1 MSMADLKKDT
11 YADANA
17 KKTTSSTSSST
28 SSTTTSSVVDEDAAT
43 WNFLKSVGFTDAG
56 AAGLMG
62 NLYAES
68 GLKSNKV
75 EKASLMLNPPSYQ
88 GHTYA
93 KDYGINYDDV
103 TYTAAVD
110 KGLKEG
116 VKGSAETNLNPKF
129 GIIPEYEF
137 VYMPWRVKNN
147 TKFGQNG
154 YGLVQWTSP
163 GRKQALYNYIKSK
176 GVSISDKKSQLEY
189 LVNELKTTSDYRNVY
204 STLTSSNNLQ
214 SASDIVLKEFEQPSN
229 AASKSAERL
238 KFSQKYYDKYSNNP
252 VANAT
257 FADGTTIDSTGGT
270 GGVNISFPTYNL
282 NENQLKGVANILQH
296 EQSGIRGRY
305 AEASLMA
312 NLLDAKDES
321 RANASALEDYLT
333 KPPGKNWF
341 AYGRDRY
348 NAGKAG
354 NVKIEDTA
362 LKAAIDIFNNGKR
375 TMPRYINEHDCF
387 SDIVSTNPAID
398 KKDRSAYVPNV
409 TKVLNKYA
417 AKSANPVPW
426 TFYSFPD
433 DKADPFG
440 YTSEELRSKWG
451 EAHYDIDENGN
462 LSVPSGFTEGASGAT
477 GFANDNSS
485 ANGGTDFWSTIS
497 NIFSTVLNK
506 AFGTMGKVGDALS
519 SLFGFNT
526 VTTTN
531 TSANTEGFA
540 NSATTGQ
547 VGVSSVAATSGS
559 MVNGFPYYMQSDPQ
573 WGSHPYG
580 NHGTLSSSACGPTSM
595 AMVMKSYGENVT
607 PVETADW
614 SAQHGY
620 REKSGTG
627 WGFFKAIGNTAGLTV
642 NQFDP
647 DVNRVKQDI
656 QNGIPVIGS
665 MRPGNFTKKGHFVV
679 FTGMDSAGHI
689 YVNDPSNSTRTSHS
703 WEASQSLGQA
713 KQFWEISKN
722 GKGSLGQITV
732 TAPSLAGA
740 AGGSSGLYDF
750 YGGSSIRYATQGKG
764 DTEHTV
770 QYSTYMNDF
779 PYYMQRDNEWRNKP
793 YGWHGVLDDAACGP
807 SSMSMVMNSYGYPAT
822 PLSMANWS
830 GEHGYRD
837 ENGTKWAFFKAL
849 GDEVGLDV
857 KEFAPDIERVK
868 QDIQNGIP
876 VICSMRPGNF
886 TQFGHFVV
894 ITGIDK
900 NGNVYI
906 NDPYNLTR
914 TSHPWT
920 VEESLAQGKRFWEI
934 SKNGK
939 GSLKKITKIGTPS
952 LAGSA
957 HGSGS
962 GLYGFY
968 GGASQRS
975 AMQGSNK
982 NLYKVGYNT
991 TYNGFPYYM
1000 QRDVEWRNEPYGW
1013 HGVLDDAACGP
1024 SSMSMVMNSYGYPA
1038 TPLTMANWSAEH
1050 GYRAESGTDWDFF
1063 KALGDEVGLTVKQ
1076 FDPDINR
1083 VKEDIKNGIPV
1094 ICSMSPGNFTTQG
1107 HFVVITGIDDKGN
1120 VYINDPYNLT
1130 RTMHPWLE
1138 SESIAQGKQF
1148 WEISKDGKGSLGKI
1162 IKGSPSLAGSASASV
1177 NYDSGG
1183 ASGLYRLYGGATN
1196 SSNRYNIDPLIM
1208 ADISRQS
1215 DLSSDYSMTTS
1226 KPKDHSI
1233 DYSAPNAVVTANTSK
1248 KKSQY
1253 LGVSDLNRSLYANK
1267 NAWNRSSANFH
1278 TLDTD
1283 MSSLYAWNKKK
1294 ASKKKKYKKYSTSA
1308 SVSAINN
1315 NIADNNAII
1324 SEKLDALIAVT
1335 SGLISKCRSKM
1346 GPNADIIISNA
1357 KANVSLSSDET
1368 ISQKLTNLNNI
1379 ASGIINNTNV
1389 TGPGGI
1395 TTSSNVYI
1403 PKKKVRKIVRG
1414 GSSGLVGINSI
1425 YNFIGGDSGLDITSA
1440 TTEIDKL
1447 IVNIDALSKLII
1459 PGGLTGPNNI
1469 LAKYI
1474 DPSNTNAPTV
1484 TANNSESIED
1494 KIKKLAINIDILSK
1508 IYIPNN
1514 NITGGASGIP
1524 SLDRQLDR
1532 GASNRRNTLN
1542 KPFNDFKTTS
1552 KKVEEEK
1559 KKKQAIDI
1567 ANRAKASMSH
1577 EADNEAI
1584 RKMMNENYKITR
1596 AAASHEADNEAIR
1609 NMMNNNYYSAAMDKE
1624 LSDLKN
1630 TPDAGR
1636 HDALWWEREQAA
1648 LRNDPSAGRELVM
1661 WGKEQTAMKKDPS
1674 AGRNKNLA
1682 NGSSSSG
1689 SSGSSYSGSTSGS
1702 AGYGGGGISPEIAS
1716 GILEYLKII
1725 AENTTNN
1732 ASIKTIVEILT
1743 SLTKIIGATNQASV
1757 QEQSNVTQS
1766 NAEDDARREKI
1777 QSELNTVMSQLRQI
1791 AQSA

>member
-1 MSMADLKKDT
+1 MHPSSKFNSPFGPNPHYVVASGTTRNGGVIINDPELDRPAIYSKNILNKSKLGIMTGGDSGMSIADLKKDT

-17 KKTTSSTSSST
+17 KKAASSSTS

-93 KDYGINYDDV
+93 KDYGINYDDA

-189 LVNELKTTSDYRNVY
+189 LVNELKTTSDYKNVY

-214 SASDIVLKEFEQPSN
+214 SASDVVLKEFEQPSN

-238 KFSQKYYDKYSNNP
+238 QFSQKYYNKYSNNP

-257 FADGTTIDSTGGT
+257 FADGTTIESTGT
-270 GGVNISFPTYNL
+270 GGANISFPTYNL
-282 NENQLKGVANILQH
+282 SESQLKGVANILQH

-321 RANASALEDYLT
+321 KANAAALEEYLT
-333 KPPGKNWF
+333 RPPKKNWF
-341 AYGRDRY
+341 ASGRDRY

-387 SDIVSTNPAID
+387 SDISSTNPEID
-398 KKDRSAYVPNV
+398 KKNKSAYVPNV
-409 TKVLNKYA
+409 TKVKNRYG
-417 AKSANPVPW
+417 STW

-440 YTSEELRSKWG
+440 YTSDELRSKWG

-462 LSVPSGFTEGASGAT
+462 LTVPSGFTEGASGAT

-580 NHGTLSSSACGPTSM
+580 SHGTLSSSACGPTSM

-732 TAPSLAGA
+732 TDPSLAGA

-770 QYSTYMNDF
+770 QYRTYMNDF
-779 PYYMQRDNEWRNKP
+779 PYYMQRDNEWRNKA

-830 GEHGYRD
+830 GDHGYRD

-876 VICSMRPGNF
+876 VICSMRQGNF
-886 TQFGHFVV
+886 TTGGHFVV

-939 GSLKKITKIGTPS
+939 GSLKEITKIGTPS

-962 GLYGFY
+962 GLY
-968 GGASQRS
+968 
-975 AMQGSNK
+975 
-982 NLYKVGYNT
+982 
-991 TYNGFPYYM
+991 
-1000 QRDVEWRNEPYGW
+1000 
-1013 HGVLDDAACGP
+1013 
-1024 SSMSMVMNSYGYPA
+1024 
-1038 TPLTMANWSAEH
+1038 
-1050 GYRAESGTDWDFF
+1050 
-1063 KALGDEVGLTVKQ
+1063 
-1076 FDPDINR
+1076 
-1083 VKEDIKNGIPV
+1083 
-1094 ICSMSPGNFTTQG
+1094 
-1107 HFVVITGIDDKGN
+1107 
-1120 VYINDPYNLT
+1120 
-1130 RTMHPWLE
+1130 
-1138 SESIAQGKQF
+1138 
-1148 WEISKDGKGSLGKI
+1148 
-1162 IKGSPSLAGSASASV
+1162 
-1177 NYDSGG
+1177 
-1183 ASGLYRLYGGATN
+1183 RLYGGATN
-1196 SSNRYNIDPLIM
+1196 PSNRYNIDPLIA

-1233 DYSAPNAVVTANTSK
+1233 DYTAPNAVVTANTSK

-1283 MSSLYAWNKKK
+1283 MSSLHAWNKKK

-1308 SVSAINN
+1308 SVSAVN
-1315 NIADNNAII
+1315 NIIEDNNAII

-1357 KANVSLSSDET
+1357 KANISLSSDET
-1368 ISQKLTNLNNI
+1368 VSQKLTNLNNI
-1379 ASGIINNTNV
+1379 TSGIVNNTNV

-1425 YNFIGGDSGLDITSA
+1425 YNFIGGDSGLDISSA

-1459 PGGLTGPNNI
+1459 PGGLTGPDNI

-1474 DPSNTNAPTV
+1474 DPNNTNAPTV
-1484 TANNSESIED
+1484 TTNNSESIED

-1508 IYIPNN
+1508 IYVSNN
-1514 NITGGASGIP
+1514 NLTGGASGTIP
-1524 SLDRQLDR
+1524 SLDRYLDKK
-1532 GASNRRNTLN
+1532 ASDRRNTLN
-1542 KPFNDFKTTS
+1542 KPFNDIQTTR
-1552 KKVEEEK
+1552 KKIEEEQ

-1567 ANRAKASMSH
+1567 ANRAKASMSW

-1584 RKMMNENYKITR
+1584 RKMMNENYKTTR
-1596 AAASHEADNEAIR
+1596 AAASWEADNEAIR

-1661 WGKEQTAMKKDPS
+1661 WDKEQAAMKKDPS
-1674 AGRNKNLA
+1674 AGRNKALA
-1682 NGSSSSG
+1682 NNGSSSSG

-1725 AENTTNN
+1725 AENTSNN

-1743 SLTKIIGATNQASV
+1743 SLTKIIGATNQVSV
-1757 QEQSNVTQS
+1757 QEQANVTQS

-1777 QSELNTVMSQLRQI
+1777 QSELSTVMAQLRQI